1 MTYPYEE
8 IAELDNRLKI
18 SEDIREK
25 VIKVYLTDDK
35 VDIDIF
41 GNDETLMKRFDAYEE
56 KLIQHMSNKEKLI
69 KEYNNMVI
77 ENKKEILLLKQKI
90 KLFKEDLNEAT
101 YKKKKLTELM
111 AKILNLNKNENYD
124 LNNFNN
130 IQYVDENLKA
140 CIMNIKDIGDCLE
153 IPGNDDNEINNKNN
167 LNIESNNDLKD
178 LKGYIYYVKEIMK
191 CLENK
196 ERLVNEYTSKIND
209 IIKNGNYKDK
219 QILLNLLGKMKRD
232 NKFKKIINIKNK
244 REELSNEK
252 RLNEIKRSQKYV
264 LFRKKIF
271 IDVPLKIKH
280 NKTSKVN
287 LKENN
292 DYDYLCYSSEESEEN
307 EKDKK

>member
-1 MTYPYEE
+1 
-8 IAELDNRLKI
+8 
-18 SEDIREK
+18 
-25 VIKVYLTDDK
+25 
-35 VDIDIF
+35 
-41 GNDETLMKRFDAYEE
+41 
-56 KLIQHMSNKEKLI
+56 
-69 KEYNNMVI
+69 
-77 ENKKEILLLKQKI
+77 
-90 KLFKEDLNEAT
+90 
-101 YKKKKLTELM
+101 
-111 AKILNLNKNENYD
+111 
-124 LNNFNN
+124 
-130 IQYVDENLKA
+130 
-140 CIMNIKDIGDCLE
+140 
-153 IPGNDDNEINNKNN
+153 
-167 LNIESNNDLKD
+167 
-178 LKGYIYYVKEIMK
+178 MK

-219 QILLNLLGKMKRD
+219 QILLNLLGKIKRD

>member
-1 MTYPYEE
+1 
-8 IAELDNRLKI
+8 
-18 SEDIREK
+18 
-25 VIKVYLTDDK
+25 
-35 VDIDIF
+35 
-41 GNDETLMKRFDAYEE
+41 
-56 KLIQHMSNKEKLI
+56 
-69 KEYNNMVI
+69 
-77 ENKKEILLLKQKI
+77 
-90 KLFKEDLNEAT
+90 
-101 YKKKKLTELM
+101 
-111 AKILNLNKNENYD
+111 
-124 LNNFNN
+124 
-130 IQYVDENLKA
+130 
-140 CIMNIKDIGDCLE
+140 
-153 IPGNDDNEINNKNN
+153 
-167 LNIESNNDLKD
+167 
-178 LKGYIYYVKEIMK
+178 MK

-196 ERLVNEYTSKIND
+196 ERLVNEYTSKINY

>member
-1 MTYPYEE
+1 
-8 IAELDNRLKI
+8 
-18 SEDIREK
+18 
-25 VIKVYLTDDK
+25 
-35 VDIDIF
+35 
-41 GNDETLMKRFDAYEE
+41 
-56 KLIQHMSNKEKLI
+56 
-69 KEYNNMVI
+69 
-77 ENKKEILLLKQKI
+77 
-90 KLFKEDLNEAT
+90 
-101 YKKKKLTELM
+101 M
-111 AKILNLNKNENYD
+111 AKILNLNKNENYE

-178 LKGYIYYVKEIMK
+178 LKGYIYHVKEIMK